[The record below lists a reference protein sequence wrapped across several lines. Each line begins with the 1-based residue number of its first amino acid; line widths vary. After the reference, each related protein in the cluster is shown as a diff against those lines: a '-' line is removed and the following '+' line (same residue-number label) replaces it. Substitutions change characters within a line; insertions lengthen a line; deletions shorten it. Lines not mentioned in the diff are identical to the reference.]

1 MHTTKHGARTSV
13 IGVASHHHKAA
24 IIPRDIRRSA
34 SGVRREIGSIL
45 RAGTVDYP
53 FVGVLPRC
61 RIALLRAMPCGSF
74 TIAVIKL

>member
-1 MHTTKHGARTSV
+1 
-13 IGVASHHHKAA
+13 VASHHQRAA
-24 IIPRDIRRSA
+24 IIPSDDRRSA

-61 RIALLRAMPCGSF
+61 TITLFRLVACGSF
-74 TIAVIKL
+74 TTALIKL

>member
-1 MHTTKHGARTSV
+1 MPS
-13 IGVASHHHKAA
+13 
-24 IIPRDIRRSA
+24 DERRSA

-61 RIALLRAMPCGSF
+61 RIALLRLIPCGSF
-74 TIAVIKL
+74 TTPTIKM